1 MEQQLETT
9 QNNEGWLKPYQMLNR
24 ALFAHLE
31 HHWTYY
37 ILDLGYIR
45 WKFITCYLFWIK
57 RYLLP
62 SKGKD
67 YASVLLP
74 FLVETQKHSWGDF
87 CRSSSPVICGLVYV
101 FYIAFNWDMKMWD
114 VERSCRVFD
123 IFLLL
128 VGWFCFFS
136 KKPKLINF
144 QKDPIFFITCLR

>member
-9 QNNEGWLKPYQMLNR
+9 QDNEGCLKPYQMLNW

-31 HHWTYY
+31 HHWTYS

-67 YASVLLP
+67 YAAVLLA
-74 FLVETQKHSWGDF
+74 FLVETHKHSWGNF
-87 CRSSSPVICGLVYV
+87 SRSFSPVICGLVYV

-114 VERSCRVFD
+114 VERICGVFD
-123 IFLLL
+123 IFFVVCL
-128 VGWFCFFS
+128 VLGFF
-136 KKPKLINF
+136 
-144 QKDPIFFITCLR
+144 